1 MSMSKIYR
9 RWGLAS
15 SFHFTCAIMSFFCFW
30 IRGNLIFWKTYFV
43 GPNERVKP
51 RLFQALTRGARPD
64 SNSRPAVQISSTLPS
79 RYTPWGPLCHYA
91 SEQFISNWILFQR
104 CDLKALLTSS
114 ISSVKTL
121 LSNWKVF
128 MSFSLLSIYS
138 NLLSWHIQ
146 QDTDVFMIA
155 CANLLFYNKVI
166 DGTIIK
172 WIASQFIYQ
181 FGVTYTHHISWI
193 K

>member
-1 MSMSKIYR
+1 
-9 RWGLAS
+9 
-15 SFHFTCAIMSFFCFW
+15 MSFTYW
-30 IRGNLIFWKTYFV
+30 ITHFSEHYYIL
-43 GPNERVKP
+43 
-51 RLFQALTRGARPD
+51 
-64 SNSRPAVQISSTLPS
+64 VQVWWFMLCRWA
-79 RYTPWGPLCHYA
+79 RYTEDGGLPPLSFLPVPLCHYA

-146 QDTDVFMIA
+146 QDTDVFMIT

>member
-1 MSMSKIYR
+1 MTYLAILLCLSLIESRIFQSITIFDCRFGDSCYVDEQDIR
-9 RWGLAS
+9 TEDGGLPHL
-15 SFHFTCAIMSFFCFW
+15 SF
-30 IRGNLIFWKTYFV
+30 
-43 GPNERVKP
+43 
-51 RLFQALTRGARPD
+51 
-64 SNSRPAVQISSTLPS
+64 LPV
-79 RYTPWGPLCHYA
+79 PLCHYA
-91 SEQFISNWILFQR
+91 NEQFISNWIFFQW
-104 CDLKALLTSS
+104 CDVEALLTSS

-128 MSFSLLSIYS
+128 MSFSLVSIYS

-146 QDTDVFMIA
+146 QNTDVFMIA

-172 WIASQFIYQ
+172 WIASQFLYQ
-181 FGVTYTHHISWI
+181 FGVTYTHHLSWI